1 MLACFLRYHRILR
14 GPGGNS
20 EASAYIEHTL
30 SNYGADE
37 CVAHAETKD
46 HLNWESI
53 GLAAKREKGDIGKAL
68 KKAYEEVEDEVYEHL
83 YHYNKG
89 WSYRL
94 ARWRIGRSIGHW
106 RGRGR
111 KLQYA
116 DLSFATKNPVIR
128 QHCGNG
134 REKDTY

>member
-83 YHYNKG
+83 YHYNKRDGVTG
-89 WSYRL
+89 WLGGELVDRL
-94 ARWRIGRSIGHW
+94 GIGGDEGANSNTPTSLSQRRIR
-106 RGRGR
+106 
-111 KLQYA
+111 
-116 DLSFATKNPVIR
+116 
-128 QHCGNG
+128 
-134 REKDTY
+134 